1 MKLLPEITGQIS
13 TLIVSLVTVCS
24 TVVLGIMAMFP
35 KDQFASLW
43 LNFFFFIP
51 VFILC
56 AFALTKRRLSRS
68 NTYPN
73 PLLWSIALIV
83 LTLETVFVYQFII

>member
-1 MKLLPEITGQIS
+1 MKLLPVMTGQIS

-35 KDQFASLW
+35 KDHFASLW